1 LTVSTRF
8 LSSTEDVEQ
17 RISDDD
23 SIKTNDPRCRSCGA
37 PLQYTF
43 ADLGVQPFCESYLQ
57 QSQLNK
63 MESFYPLHV
72 YVCENCFLVQLED
85 AISPKNLFTEYAYF
99 SSHSKGWLKHSE
111 SYAEMIIN
119 KLGLNHSSQIIEIGS
134 NDGYLLQYFAQRNVP
149 VLGIEPATNV
159 AEEAKKK
166 GIPTIVKFFGKETSD
181 ELVREN
187 KHADLLIG
195 NNVIAQVPDIND
207 FVDALKNLL
216 KPSGITTLEFH
227 HLMKLMNNNQFD
239 TISHERFSYFS
250 LSVIEKIF
258 ASRGLRIFDV
268 EEIPTHG
275 GSLRIYACHSENLSV
290 HVNPRLKQMRDY
302 EEANGLAEIQT
313 YLSFAEKVKKTKRNI
328 LEVLIKV
335 KNKSKSIVGYG
346 AHAEANTFL
355 NYCGIGSDFL
365 DYTVDRNP
373 TKQGK
378 FLAGTHIPIFH
389 PDKIT
394 ETKPDYI
401 LVLPWNIKME
411 IMKQMSFID
420 KWNGMFIVSIPR
432 VTLYNADGNENFD
445 ENFIQEVT

>member
-1 LTVSTRF
+1 MTVSTWF
-8 LSSTEDVEQ
+8 PSSKKQVE
-17 RISDDD
+17 RRTSDDNA
-23 SIKTNDPRCRSCGA
+23 IKTNDLRCRFCGA

-43 ADLGVQPFCESYLQ
+43 ADLGLQPFCESYLQ

-72 YVCENCFLVQLED
+72 YVCEICLLVQLED
-85 AISPKNLFTEYAYF
+85 AISPKDLFSDYAYF

-111 SYAEMIIN
+111 SYAEMIID
-119 KLGLNHSSQIIEIGS
+119 KLRLNHSSQVIEIGS
-134 NDGYLLQYFAQRNVP
+134 NDGYLLQYFARRNVP

-166 GIPTIVKFFGKETSD
+166 GIPTIVKFFGKETAD

-195 NNVIAQVPDIND
+195 NNIVAQVPNIND
-207 FVDALKNLL
+207 FIDSLKNLL
-216 KPSGITTLEFH
+216 KPSGIITLEFH

-250 LSVIEKIF
+250 LSVIEKIL
-258 ASRGLRIFDV
+258 ASHGLRIFDV
-268 EEIPTHG
+268 EELPTHG
-275 GSLRIYACHSENLSV
+275 GSLRIYACHAENLSV
-290 HVNPRLKQMRDY
+290 LVNPRLKQLKDF
-302 EEANGLAEIQT
+302 EEANGLAEIAK
-313 YLSFAEKVKKTKRNI
+313 YLSFAEKVKKIKRDI

-335 KNKSKSIVGYG
+335 KNKNKSIAGYG

-394 ETKPDYI
+394 ETKPNYI

-411 IMKQMSFID
+411 IMEQMSFVGEW
-420 KWNGMFIVSIPR
+420 KGTFIVSIPR

-445 ENFIQEVT
+445 ENLIQEIT